1 VAVSNKHHPN
11 KRPVDHA
18 TIIDNPTPKK
28 RRKRAPVAD
37 AENIPPNM
45 LNMGDY
51 AAIQASESSTTIS
64 TARIAGVLKERHT
77 EASLP
82 PKTKV
87 YDALINRTHA
97 FDGLFTSLELP
108 PNTKSDDG
116 AAVMCTDVVMLI
128 DLIATFRGKNPKDV
142 ARIKLSG
149 DGGQGSI
156 KISLQVLFTDDP
168 LLLLPHEVNEA
179 LAERHLNSGVKRTF
193 ILTLIAGV
201 SESHDIVQWIMQH
214 LQPERLFDTY
224 DHAVITFPADM
235 KFQQYLAGLQ
245 QHSARHGYLYRMW
258 SMFSAHSRPDEPR
271 DKRSLLKD
279 AEEFR
284 SAVERDPTTS
294 PIDFN
299 NSIHVPIQFILLSP
313 LPLLLELP
321 PPILHIL
328 LGVVKKFLE
337 QMHTLC
343 QRTATQFIHSVNV
356 GHSQHRGLNG
366 YALVGNDCLK
376 VLKNAPSLMCMP
388 SLKRK
393 RRLRNQPAP
402 APDDTYVSDQTHDV
416 IRLLREVMMTF
427 RTAYIGVSR
436 PVLAENWEPAIRIF
450 ATAHSKYAAA
460 YNKVKPQAQKS
471 RNPDLLTPKLFC
483 FINDVPRWIHKKF
496 AASRSLEI
504 RNKPENRNIRTI
516 NVTKTPLTST
526 PVYTFA

>member
-1 VAVSNKHHPN
+1 MYELKGNEDRFHEENRITVCAICDTTISRVIRRNSTIPLDLKHPKQFLLKLLMKVFPLYDLENHNLPTGVCTSCCDKLRRHRFISTDRLDTLIYAHKSKRLSTCSQRKPCTICSRNVAVSNKHHPN

-313 LPLLLELP
+313 LPLLLALP

-328 LGVVKKFLE
+328 YSL
-337 QMHTLC
+337 
-343 QRTATQFIHSVNV
+343 
-356 GHSQHRGLNG
+356 
-366 YALVGNDCLK
+366 AL
-376 VLKNAPSLMCMP
+376 
-388 SLKRK
+388 
-393 RRLRNQPAP
+393 
-402 APDDTYVSDQTHDV
+402 
-416 IRLLREVMMTF
+416 
-427 RTAYIGVSR
+427 
-436 PVLAENWEPAIRIF
+436 
-450 ATAHSKYAAA
+450 
-460 YNKVKPQAQKS
+460 S
-471 RNPDLLTPKLFC
+471 RNSWSRCTRCVSGQPPSSFT
-483 FINDVPRWIHKKF
+483 
-496 AASRSLEI
+496 ASMSATHSI
-504 RNKPENRNIRTI
+504 
-516 NVTKTPLTST
+516 
-526 PVYTFA
+526 AD